1 MVARVPRKL
10 AINYTCISDVIS
22 MRLCSLMPELK
33 VNVIHNY
40 NLTLQC
46 RYSAVKSL
54 SFRHLGPVSISSK
67 TSYRKISWS
76 LDAAR
81 FVFRTVRS
89 LWNLTG
95 TSAALLL
102 THLSNVKVMR
112 WFKLPISRLRDFM
125 RSYDKT
131 SYRILKRGSG
141 FGWFLRVVH
150 FNERCTMTY
159 HVGGR

>member
-10 AINYTCISDVIS
+10 AINYTWISDVIS
-22 MRLCSLMPELK
+22 MRLCSLMPELQ
-33 VNVIHNY
+33 VNVIHYY

-54 SFRHLGPVSISSK
+54 SFRHLGSVSISGK

-89 LWNLTG
+89 LCQMLKRCDDLNYR
-95 TSAALLL
+95 S
-102 THLSNVKVMR
+102 
-112 WFKLPISRLRDFM
+112 RDFM

-141 FGWFLRVVH
+141 FGWSLRVVH

-159 HVGGR
+159 HAGGR